1 MKKIYILFILFLVFI
16 AISTK
21 VNAQN
26 TTNKST
32 VNNQDSISKK
42 LVKKSNDGKIVL
54 RMPLT
59 GITDNT
65 TIKGPTANMFIYN
78 TATVGEG
85 QNKIYPGYY
94 QNIGTTEKPNWKRIT
109 ATVSNAVKTNQ

>member
-1 MKKIYILFILFLVFI
+1 MKKIYLLFILLLAFMAV
-16 AISTK
+16 STK
-21 VNAQN
+21 IDAQN

-32 VNNQDSISKK
+32 LNNQDSISKK
-42 LVKKSNDGKIVL
+42 AVKQSNDRKIVL

-59 GITDNT
+59 GTTDNT

-78 TATVGEG
+78 TSTVGEG
-85 QNKIYPGYY
+85 LNKIYPGYY